1 MKAKEWRDLGLAEIE
16 AKVGQ
21 LRGELFTARIR
32 KETGQLENTAK
43 LRTLRRDIARAET
56 ILRER
61 ERQGAG
67 E

>member
-1 MKAKEWRDLGLAEIE
+1 MKAKEWRELGLDEVE
-16 AKVGQ
+16 AKAGQ
-21 LRGELFTARIR
+21 LRGELFTVRIR

-56 ILRER
+56 ILREKR
-61 ERQGAG
+61 GAG

>member
-1 MKAKEWRDLGLAEIE
+1 VAKARELRD
-16 AKVGQ
+16 
-21 LRGELFTARIR
+21 ELFNTRIR
-32 KETGQLENTAK
+32 KTTGQLENTAK

-61 ERQGAG
+61 RGA

>member
-1 MKAKEWRDLGLAEIE
+1 MKPKEWRDLGLDEVE
-16 AKVGQ
+16 AKAGQ
-21 LRGELFTARIR
+21 LRSELFTARIR

-56 ILRER
+56 ILREMR
-61 ERQGAG
+61 EGRG